1 MAFEDFV
8 KFISTKQQT
17 SVGLKKSEGG
27 PGEKIELDQ
36 EKKLSKKKSVSNEM
50 IPIV

>member
-17 SVGLKKSEGG
+17 SVGLKKSEVG

-36 EKKLSKKKSVSNEM
+36 EKTIEKEIGFK
-50 IPIV
+50 